1 MRITPKLE
9 SSECVRKI
17 NSSQVGASKNLEL
30 MQLCSRCE
38 DVFSMWNTP
47 RQIQTDWHVYLYSWT
62 LRSTSFN
69 LLTYNLFICSLVID
83 HIFSFHPRPLPHLP
97 NFLALIISADSW
109 ASTSFWTFAAERR
122 GWRVIRGNIKEN
134 TMKTDGRRW
143 IDVSIKSFG
152 NPIWNGSLNHHT
164 IRFL

>member
-1 MRITPKLE
+1 MLE
-9 SSECVRKI
+9 RAETLSSCSWAHTARMCSPCETHHVRFR
-17 NSSQVGASKNLEL
+17 L
-30 MQLCSRCE
+30 
-38 DVFSMWNTP
+38 
-47 RQIQTDWHVYLYSWT
+47 TDTYYLDSWT
-62 LRSTSFN
+62 FHRTSFN

-83 HIFSFHPRPLPHLP
+83 HIFSFHPRPRPHP
-97 NFLALIISADSW
+97 SFFLALIIYADSW

-122 GWRVIRGNIKEN
+122 GWKVIRGNIEEN

-152 NPIWNGSLNHHT
+152 NPIWNGSLNHRT